1 MVFVFWV
8 LDTFFFVYP
17 AMTLIQTCI
26 IYHCIPPIQLTGSGP
41 TQYVQLVKHPD
52 AQEQPP
58 KEKTPTTQPTAKGE
72 KQQEQ
77 ESKVQPQTQVEQ
89 LQGQAPPPPAAK
101 KEEKPKVPEP
111 SAAVSVQSPSK
122 QVKQAKRQ
130 LDEKEAKRLSSE
142 THRLLLCHQEHAMT
156 LSELVE
162 CFRVGRDPAS
172 PLAEELYQ
180 CLKKNNSKGGGGK
193 GQNNFQVRVNSE
205 DLMILLKL
213 THLC

>member
-1 MVFVFWV
+1 MLGLLLGIEHFFLCLSSHD
-8 LDTFFFVYP
+8 LDTN
-17 AMTLIQTCI
+17 LCN
-26 IYHCIPPIQLTGSGP
+26 IPQYFPPPLQLTGSGP

-52 AQEQPP
+52 SQEQQQP
-58 KEKTPTTQPTAKGE
+58 KEKAPTTQPTAKGG

-77 ESKVQPQTQVEQ
+77 ESEVQPQMQVEQ
-89 LQGQAPPPPAAK
+89 LQGQAPPPAAK

-111 SAAVSVQSPSK
+111 SVAVPVQSPSK
-122 QVKQAKRQ
+122 LVKLAKRQ

-162 CFRVGRDPAS
+162 CFRVGEDPAS
-172 PLAEELYQ
+172 PSAEELYQ

-193 GQNNFQVRVNSE
+193 GQNNFQVRVE
-205 DLMILLKL
+205 Q
-213 THLC
+213 